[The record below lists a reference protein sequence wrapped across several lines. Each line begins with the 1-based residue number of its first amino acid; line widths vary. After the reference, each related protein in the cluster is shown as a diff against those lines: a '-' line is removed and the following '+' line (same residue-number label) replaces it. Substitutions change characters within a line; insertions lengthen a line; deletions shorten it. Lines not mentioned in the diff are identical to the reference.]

1 MFALRRGATIGRSLA
16 HCCGNSS
23 SFSSPLGSAFSVN
36 LINSRTLVNT
46 TPIEEFE
53 PIPDFVHPL
62 DETARSA
69 LGKSCYLKIDWKIDE
84 NDTVA
89 DAVNRM
95 VGNKI
100 GALAV
105 SNAKGDVVGIISE
118 RDYIGKVCF
127 MDKKAEETKVSEVCT
142 YGAVNLVSVTLDN
155 PIDKCMR
162 KMLDRNVRHLLVRE
176 KETARMVGMISVKD
190 IVKCSLAKQD
200 AIIGRLSSM
209 VVTADS
215 AI

>member
-1 MFALRRGATIGRSLA
+1 MFALRRSVGRCLA
-16 HCCGNSS
+16 RCGSGSTCSNPFLPASS
-23 SFSSPLGSAFSVN
+23 TN
-36 LINSRTLVNT
+36 LSNHRTLVNT
-46 TPIEEFE
+46 APIEDFE

-69 LGKSCYLKIDWKIDE
+69 LGKSCYLKIDWKVDE
-84 NDTVA
+84 NAPVSE
-89 DAVNRM
+89 AVHRM
-95 VGNKI
+95 VAGKI

-105 SNAKGDVVGIISE
+105 SNAEGEVVGIISE
-118 RDYIGKVCF
+118 RDYLGKVSF
-127 MDKKAEETKVSEVCT
+127 MDKNPSDVKVAEICT
-142 YGAVNLVSVTLDN
+142 YGAANLISVTLDN

-162 KMLDRNVRHLLVRE
+162 KMLDRNVRHLLIRE
-176 KETARMVGMISVKD
+176 KESGRMVGMISVKD
-190 IVKCSLAKQD
+190 IVKCALAKQD